1 LSRMEMTSLQS
12 WVNRS
17 PVFESIDLK
26 ETQYQAWLYVV
37 EIDRVT
43 EWLPVLNGMINISLS
58 LKCFIA
64 LTKYAT
70 TSF

>member
-1 LSRMEMTSLQS
+1 MEMTSLQS

-43 EWLPVLNGMINISLS
+43 EWLPVLNGMINISLY